1 MALLDVLL
9 VQDDLNIVLCDQN
22 VNKFDEHFVDIPVK
36 DDETIGWS
44 TSLKNLPLFT
54 TRDIEEHRELKR
66 QG

>member
-36 DDETIGWS
+36 GIVTLFKDNETIGWS
-44 TSLKNLPLFT
+44 KSLKNLP
-54 TRDIEEHRELKR
+54 
-66 QG
+66 